1 MIRVRHGILGDAYML
16 DNGKKALRIDE
27 DFIDEFGVEIKT
39 RWIQDANP
47 VIDTIS
53 TVEVG
58 GEYMIDEIPERD
70 GTVIMSMN
78 RAATSWLILIYHCGK
93 WHFGTNEYTI
103 PDVFKKYKW
112 KVLDIQND

>member
-16 DNGKKALRIDE
+16 DNGRKAIRVDE

-47 VIDTIS
+47 VIDMIS

-78 RAATSWLILIYHCGK
+78 QAATNWLVLVALGGK
-93 WHFGTNEYTI
+93 WHFGNNEYTI
-103 PDVFKKYKW
+103 PDVFKKYTW
-112 KVLDIQND
+112 RVLEIPND

>member
-1 MIRVRHGILGDAYML
+1 MIRVRHGILSNAYML
-16 DNGKKALRIDE
+16 DNGRKAIRVDE

-39 RWIQDANP
+39 QWIKDANP
-47 VIDTIS
+47 VIDMIS
-53 TVEVG
+53 TIEVG

-78 RAATSWLILIYHCGK
+78 SSVKNWLVLVALGDK
-93 WHFGTNEYTI
+93 WYFGNNEYTI

-112 KVLDIQND
+112 KVLAL

>member
-1 MIRVRHGILGDAYML
+1 ML

-27 DFIDEFGVEIKT
+27 DYIDKFGTEIKT
-39 RWIQDANP
+39 QWVQDASP
-47 VIDTIS
+47 VIDMIS

-78 RAATSWLILIYHCGK
+78 LAATNWIVLVFAHGE
-93 WHFGTNEYTI
+93 WHLGTSTYNI
-103 PDVFKKYKW
+103 PDTLKQSKW
-112 KVLDIQND
+112 KVLAV

>member
-27 DFIDEFGVEIKT
+27 DYIDKFGVEIKNQ
-39 RWIQDANP
+39 WIQDANP
-47 VIDTIS
+47 VIDMIS

-58 GEYMIDEIPERD
+58 GEYMIDEIPERN

-78 RAATSWLILIYHCGK
+78 SSVKNWLVLVAFDGK
-93 WHFGTNEYTI
+93 WHFGNSEYTI
-103 PDVFKKYKW
+103 PDVFKKCEW
-112 KVLDIQND
+112 KVLEVRND